1 MNEISSDR
9 RPKQRGKNL
18 KFALHRY
25 IARKEGEKE
34 RKKSGV
40 ISVNLSGF
48 QQIQVQEKWIKNR
61 PNQRGEI
68 RNLSFEYREREGKN
82 WREIQAKRGEIWK
95 FEGFPANPSKIL
107 PTFCHGNKVKPLKIW
122 KKLTEIIVGLTDL
135 KGRPKENQNQLR
147 NSLAVSRL
155 TNKRTNKTKKW
166 PRGSKQLAERSLSS
180 EFHANQSVNK
190 EMAADLVGCVQVN
203 KQTNKQN

>member
-1 MNEISSDR
+1 MVQNAKCYRITRQENPEFLGEFDGGAKTPSNSGVISFEYREIWERYARYVSSLTNKQTNKQTNQTSKMNEISGDR

-82 WREIQAKRGEIWK
+82 WREI
-95 FEGFPANPSKIL
+95 EGFPANPSQIL
-107 PTFCHGNKVKPLKIW
+107 PTFCHGNEVKPWKFQKDLLKISFVCPKVKRKKIKINW
-122 KKLTEIIVGLTDL
+122 ETV
-135 KGRPKENQNQLR
+135 
-147 NSLAVSRL
+147 
-155 TNKRTNKTKKW
+155 
-166 PRGSKQLAERSLSS
+166 
-180 EFHANQSVNK
+180 
-190 EMAADLVGCVQVN
+190 
-203 KQTNKQN
+203 